1 MINSNINERLIKR
14 VLDKEKG
21 QFIYSEI
28 FFNQNENI
36 IWYYREQCRSAIK
49 KLREP
54 ILVCDTCGQLI
65 QISGGI
71 GDFTKKTHFKHAKD
85 SEDCPLKT
93 DSNISVDEILRR
105 KFNGQV
111 EGSLHI
117 NTKNQIAFYLLKNK
131 ENNRGITNVEVEKVH
146 KSKLDYKK
154 WKKPDIT
161 SIFNNKSLVF
171 EVQLATTFL
180 DVIIERQLFYKEN
193 KTYILWIFKEF
204 ENEEDKQK
212 FTQKDIFYSNNRNA
226 FVFDDYAIELS
237 ERHQNLILAC
247 HFQRPI
253 INNLILEYKWEVQY
267 ISLNDLTFDENF
279 KIYFFN
285 VEVEEE
291 KLKSELNILK
301 EKKIQ
306 EEKIESELREIDS
319 LKKILNQRKVDIE
332 NPELTRQKD
341 KYELLKQLEFEN
353 INFDFFYRLSKNN
366 SKSRLL
372 EILRLKQED
381 ITNELIDLFS
391 NNYRLTEI
399 DKKFL
404 NEEYPLLIGKDF
416 IQSKQAIIYNIVLII
431 MLSKL
436 SININY
442 LKNFKRYERILFSIF
457 SIKNDKVIGFDYKS
471 ISQIPHRIFDN
482 KSKPEF
488 HFAIIKAIEVFQG
501 YNNYIVKYDKTYK
514 LQNKL
519 KTGLINSLS
528 QIDKNIISII
538 FKELKEIID

>member
-1 MINSNINERLIKR
+1 M
-14 VLDKEKG
+14 
-21 QFIYSEI
+21 
-28 FFNQNENI
+28 
-36 IWYYREQCRSAIK
+36 
-49 KLREP
+49 
-54 ILVCDTCGQLI
+54 VCDTCGQLI

-71 GDFTKKTHFKHAKD
+71 GDFTKKTHFKHVKD

-93 DSNISVDEILRR
+93 DSNISVVEILRR
-105 KFNGQV
+105 KFNGQI

-161 SIFNNKSLVF
+161 SIFKNKSLVF

-180 DVIIERQLFYKEN
+180 DVIIERQIFYKEN

-237 ERHQNLILAC
+237 EKHQDLILAC
-247 HFQRPI
+247 HFQKPF
-253 INNLILEYKWEVQY
+253 INNLTLEYKWEVQY

-301 EKKIQ
+301 EKRIK
-306 EEKIESELREIDS
+306 EEKIELELRERNS
-319 LKKILNQRKVDIE
+319 LKKMLYQREVDIE
-332 NPELTRQKD
+332 NTELTRQKD

-353 INFDFFYRLSKNN
+353 INFDFFYRLSK
-366 SKSRLL
+366 K
-372 EILRLKQED
+372 
-381 ITNELIDLFS
+381 
-391 NNYRLTEI
+391 
-399 DKKFL
+399 
-404 NEEYPLLIGKDF
+404 
-416 IQSKQAIIYNIVLII
+416 
-431 MLSKL
+431 
-436 SININY
+436 
-442 LKNFKRYERILFSIF
+442 
-457 SIKNDKVIGFDYKS
+457 
-471 ISQIPHRIFDN
+471 
-482 KSKPEF
+482 
-488 HFAIIKAIEVFQG
+488 
-501 YNNYIVKYDKTYK
+501 
-514 LQNKL
+514 
-519 KTGLINSLS
+519 
-528 QIDKNIISII
+528 
-538 FKELKEIID
+538 